1 MSSFLLKGKADA
13 IVMLE
18 ITTIIKN
25 SGILLIFSL
34 DRRQL
39 FLT

>member
-1 MSSFLLKGKADA
+1 LLKGKADV
-13 IVMLE
+13 IVILE
-18 ITTIIKN
+18 IKTIIKN
-25 SGILLIFSL
+25 SVIGLIFSL